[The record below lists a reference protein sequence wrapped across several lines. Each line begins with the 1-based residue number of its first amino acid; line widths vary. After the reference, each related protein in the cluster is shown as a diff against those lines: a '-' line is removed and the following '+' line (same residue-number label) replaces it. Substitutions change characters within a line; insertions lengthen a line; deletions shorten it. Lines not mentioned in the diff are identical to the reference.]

1 MESAKRRVPAV
12 KPVVHNGK
20 RYEPLRRPRE
30 QGFKQDGGVIAA
42 IDEASG
48 AQLWAV
54 QLYEIVF
61 DANEERDVQEV
72 YVNSLRIDSKNGRLI
87 ATDELKR
94 RWQIK
99 LTDGHV
105 TQLPA
110 AESRK

>member
-1 MESAKRRVPAV
+1 MGSSGRVWEPSFSTPGSLRPAFSTAV
-12 KPVVHNGK
+12 
-20 RYEPLRRPRE
+20 
-30 QGFKQDGGVIAA
+30 VIAA

-54 QLYEIVF
+54 QLYETVF

-72 YVNSLRIDSKNGRLI
+72 YVNSLRIDSKNGSLI

-94 RWQIK
+94 RWQIR